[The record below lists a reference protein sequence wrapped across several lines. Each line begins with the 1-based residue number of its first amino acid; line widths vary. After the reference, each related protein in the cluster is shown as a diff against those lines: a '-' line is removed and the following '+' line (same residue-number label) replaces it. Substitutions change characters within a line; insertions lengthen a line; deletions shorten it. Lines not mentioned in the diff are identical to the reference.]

1 VSAPAS
7 QKQKQERGSGEV
19 RLIAGRELR
28 ERLRA
33 KSFAISTGVL
43 IVAILAIGIAARVIG
58 SDEAEATV
66 VGVAGEAPEGFDQAL
81 GQVAEAIDR
90 DVEVVRV
97 DVDPADEAGIRK
109 VLEDGD
115 ADVVIDPSERSVVHD
130 GDVDDEL
137 QAIVQQAWSSTE
149 TRQALVDDEGIDA
162 DRVDEL
168 LSPEPLAATALEEDS
183 SDDEVDGVAA
193 LAGTAAAVML
203 FTSLQVFGSYA
214 LVGVVEEKASAVV
227 ELLLVRVRADQLLA
241 GKLIGIGVVALLQFV
256 LAIVA
261 GMVSLAISGVDVPG
275 DIWSALPM
283 AIVWFLGG
291 FAFYS
296 TLFALAGSLVSR
308 QEDAQA
314 AAAPFF
320 IVMIGAYMLVFIT
333 GYVPTSMASRILSVL
348 PPIAPFLM
356 PMRMA
361 AGAASVVEIVVALV
375 LLLGATVAAWKL
387 AGRIYEQ
394 VLLRRGSRIP
404 WSEALAL
411 LRPGSGPAERTAD

>member
-1 VSAPAS
+1 MSATDPGT
-7 QKQKQERGSGEV
+7 RGSGEV

-43 IVAILAIGIAARVIG
+43 VVAILAIGIVSRVVG
-58 SDEAEATV
+58 GDETEATV

-90 DVEVVRV
+90 DVDVVRV
-97 DVDPADEAGIRK
+97 DVDATDEAGVRE
-109 VLEDGD
+109 VLDDGD
-115 ADVVIDPSERSVVHD
+115 ADVVIEPSERSVVHD
-130 GDVDDEL
+130 GDVDEEL
-137 QAIVQQAWSSTE
+137 QAIVQQAWASTE

-168 LSPEPLAATALEEDS
+168 LSPEPLAATELEEDS
-183 SDDEVDGVAA
+183 SDEEVDGVAA
-193 LAGTAAAVML
+193 LAGTAAAVLL
-203 FTSLQVFGSYA
+203 FMSLQVFGSYA
-214 LVGVVEEKASAVV
+214 LAGVVEEKASAVV
-227 ELLLVRVRADQLLA
+227 ELLLVRVRSDQLLA
-241 GKLIGIGVVALLQFV
+241 GKLIGIGAVALLQFA

-261 GMVSLAISGVDVPG
+261 GMASLAISGVEVPR
-275 DIWSALPM
+275 DIWAALPM
-283 AIVWFLGG
+283 AIIWFLGG
-291 FAFYS
+291 YAFYS

-320 IVMIGAYMLVFIT
+320 IVMIAAYMLMFLT
-333 GYVPTSMASRILSVL
+333 GYVPGSTASRLLSL
-348 PPIAPFLM
+348 FPPVAPFLM
-356 PMRMA
+356 PIRMA
-361 AGAASVVEIVVALV
+361 SGSASVVEIVVALV

-411 LRPGSGPAERTAD
+411 LRPGSGDRSAD